1 MRVGTPLSVLV
12 LASVLLTSGLAGA
25 TPAAAATT
33 RAHVR
38 VDQAGYV
45 LGRPMRAWVLAR
57 RPTPRLRFTVVD
69 RRGRTVLRGRTGPS
83 TGRWNARYA
92 GVLPIDLSGIRQ
104 AGRYRVVLAGRP
116 TVRSPWFRVG
126 SAGRVLDPVLTATV
140 AFLGAQRDGLDL
152 IGSTATAAAR
162 HSSDARATL
171 YAWPEFA
178 ADGERIVGDLVPLG
192 GETDAS
198 GGWADAGD
206 TVKLTHTAAY
216 TDALLWAAARSLGD
230 AGPDSLVLEAA
241 HGLAWLERMWHPD
254 IGVLDLQ
261 VGIGTGAADG
271 SFVGDHD
278 VWRRPETDTLRFAP
292 AQRYLVHRPV
302 FRANAAGAPV
312 PPNLAGRVSAA
323 FALAAQVRAAH
334 DPAEARRLLDLAAG
348 VFDAAKV
355 RDVTREDVVTSL
367 PAAWY
372 PESSWRDDL
381 AWAAAELALAGQAL
395 DDPRTAGWLESGLL
409 LALSHLE
416 FEGGGD
422 TLDVSDTGA
431 FAFADLVRAM
441 RVDPDFTDDASEP
454 LLLDGLRAALE
465 PAVSRAARD
474 PFGAA
479 VDLTGFDAVPHAL
492 GIVAV
497 AAMYRDLTGDDTL
510 GDLEVS
516 QLDWVLGANP
526 WGVSFIVGVGSVSP
540 RCVHHMTANLATDR
554 RGRPITLEGAVV
566 NGPNAVSVFRDGLDE
581 PFAEMRTCPAN
592 GRDAYAAFAGHGSR
606 FVDDVRAWQTVE
618 PAIDMAAIATLAVAL
633 AR

>member
-1 MRVGTPLSVLV
+1 MPSSVNRGPS
-12 LASVLLTSGLAGA
+12 ARRGWSAPQAA
-25 TPAAAATT
+25 TPA
-33 RAHVR
+33 V
-38 VDQAGYV
+38 
-45 LGRPMRAWVLAR
+45 
-57 RPTPRLRFTVVD
+57 
-69 RRGRTVLRGRTGPS
+69 
-83 TGRWNARYA
+83 
-92 GVLPIDLSGIRQ
+92 
-104 AGRYRVVLAGRP
+104 
-116 TVRSPWFRVG
+116 
-126 SAGRVLDPVLTATV
+126 
-140 AFLGAQRDGLDL
+140 
-152 IGSTATAAAR
+152 STATAAAR
-162 HSSDARATL
+162 HANDARAAL
-171 YAWPEFA
+171 YEWPEFT
-178 ADGERIVGDLVPLG
+178 ADTELVAGDLVPLG

-216 TDALLWAAARSLGD
+216 TDALLWAAARALGD
-230 AGPDSLVLEAA
+230 AAPDSLVPEAV

-261 VGIGTGAADG
+261 VGIGPGAADG

-302 FRANAAGAPV
+302 FRANAAGSPV

-323 FALAAQVRAAH
+323 FALAAQVRASD
-334 DPAEARRLLDLAAG
+334 DPAEARRLLELAAG

-355 RDVTREDVVTSL
+355 RDVTRADVVTAL

-395 DDPRTAGWLESGLL
+395 GDPRSAGWLESGLL
-409 LALSHLE
+409 LALSHIE
-416 FEGGGD
+416 FEGGPE
-422 TLDVSDTGA
+422 TLDVYDTGA
-431 FAFADLVRAM
+431 FAFADLLRAM
-441 RVDPDFTDDASEP
+441 RAAPDLADDTSEP
-454 LLLDGLRAALE
+454 LLLDGLRAVLE
-465 PAVSRAARD
+465 PAVSRATRD

-479 VDLTGFDAVPHAL
+479 VDLTDFDVVPRSL
-492 GIVAV
+492 GLAAV
-497 AAMYRDLTGDDTL
+497 AAMYQGLTGDDTFAGL
-510 GDLEVS
+510 ATA

-540 RCVHHMTANLATDR
+540 RCLHHMTGNLAIDR

-566 NGPNAVSVFRDGLDE
+566 NGPNAVALFRDGLDE
-581 PFAEMRTCPAN
+581 PVAAMRTCPAN
-592 GRDAYAAFAGHGSR
+592 GRDAHAAFTGHGSR